1 MPSSHHHLFFI
12 LLTSVLIS
20 ITWSAPAPSPVSIG
34 RRGQC
39 TGLAFNY
46 IRSVANIQDC
56 LQHCDCDERCQ
67 HYSYHQ
73 GEGGPHHTHCYLY
86 QACSSFRY
94 DMEGSHWSSGSRSTS
109 PKCPSSSLIPPMTA
123 FFRAS

>member
-1 MPSSHHHLFFI
+1 MPSSHHLSFL
-12 LLTSVLIS
+12 LLTSVLIT
-20 ITWSAPAPSPVSIG
+20 ITWSAPSPVSIA

-46 IRSVANIQDC
+46 IRSVANIQEC
-56 LQHCDCDERCQ
+56 LQHCDCDERCH

-73 GEGGPHHTHCYLY
+73 GEGPHHTHCYLY
-86 QACSSFRY
+86 QACSSVRY
-94 DMEGSHWSSGSRSTS
+94 DNDGSHWSSGPRSTT
-109 PKCPSSSLIPPMTA
+109 PTCPSSPLIPPMTA